1 MSVGSDKTR
10 MVELLGGKRISM
22 TCSAILAQNRHVTNV
37 TDRQTDR
44 QTDRRTEL
52 LHAVLRLDSFA
63 CGRTDELPG

>member
-44 QTDRRTEL
+44 RTEL